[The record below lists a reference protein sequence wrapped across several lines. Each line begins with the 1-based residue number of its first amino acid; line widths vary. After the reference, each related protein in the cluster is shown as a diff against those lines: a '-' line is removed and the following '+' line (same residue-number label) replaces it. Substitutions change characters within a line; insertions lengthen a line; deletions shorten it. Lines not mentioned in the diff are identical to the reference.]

1 MFQIF
6 ALLLLCEI
14 IILVTIIFVFNR
26 SSRSRFHSKSTI
38 QFNIVLLTVFAVVQF
53 IILDYMI
60 NPKTAIHYDGILSD
74 KQIKLETESY
84 SCGKDN
90 KETCHRTVK
99 KYHLIGSIYND
110 NKCDIEVSSFDYHDA
125 KIGDRFTCRVN
136 KENYILFN
144 KDYYKTS
151 RSVRENPEYTK
162 IIKQFDK
169 PSVYDN
175 YKFKRIYYFESQNQ
189 ATSTTTSA
197 LTSLSLQK
205 LDDYLQNKISKRPYD
220 VKIVIVK
227 NISSDFY
234 PALLDSWKKQGIGPN
249 EIIVFY
255 GINDSNN
262 IVWSNIATFAKNDS
276 NLKLTADF
284 ITKYSSNSSKT
295 LLTEQSVAVA
305 VSDDLDWILKNYIA
319 VSNSKFEYLKETRN
333 VFKENI
339 TMFFFVIVYAVIAF
353 FVNRRM

>member
-14 IILVTIIFVFNR
+14 IILVTTIFVFNR
-26 SSRSRFHSKSTI
+26 SSRSHFHSKSTI

-60 NPKTAIHYDGILSD
+60 NPKTTIHYDGILSD

-90 KETCHRTVK
+90 KDTCYRTVK

-136 KENYILFN
+136 EENYILFN

-151 RSVRENPEYTK
+151 SSIRENPEYTK

-175 YKFKRIYYFESQNQ
+175 YKFKRIYYFENQNQ
-189 ATSTTTSA
+189 NKSNSAT
-197 LTSLSLQK
+197 TSLSLQK
-205 LDDYLQNKISKRPYD
+205 LDNDLQNKIFKRSYD

-234 PALLDSWKKQGIGPN
+234 PALLDNWKKDGIGPN

-255 GINDSNN
+255 GIDNDDN
-262 IVWSNIATFAKNDS
+262 IIWNNIATFAKNDS

-284 ITKYSSNSSKT
+284 ITKHINVKSKLTDQIVSNDT
-295 LLTEQSVAVA
+295 
-305 VSDDLDWILKNYIA
+305 DWILKNYVA

-339 TMFFFVIVYAVIAF
+339 TMFFFVIIYAVIAF

>member
-1 MFQIF
+1 MM
-6 ALLLLCEI
+6 
-14 IILVTIIFVFNR
+14 VFY
-26 SSRSRFHSKSTI
+26 
-38 QFNIVLLTVFAVVQF
+38 L
-53 IILDYMI
+53 I
-60 NPKTAIHYDGILSD
+60 N
-74 KQIKLETESY
+74 KL
-84 SCGKDN
+84 N

-175 YKFKRIYYFESQNQ
+175 YKFKRIYYFENQNQ
-189 ATSTTTSA
+189 NKANSTV
-197 LTSLSLQK
+197 TSLSLQK
-205 LDDYLQNKISKRPYD
+205 LDDDLQNKISKRPYD

-255 GINDSNN
+255 GIDENN
-262 IVWSNIATFAKNDS
+262 NVVWSNIATFAKNDS

-284 ITKYSSNSSKT
+284 ITKYSINSSKT

-305 VSDDLDWILKNYIA
+305 VSDDLDWILKNYVA

>member
-14 IILVTIIFVFNR
+14 IILVTILFLNHYRINNSN
-26 SSRSRFHSKSTI
+26 SSI
-38 QFNIVLLTVFAVVQF
+38 QFNIVLLAIFAVVQL
-53 IILDYMI
+53 IVLDNII

-90 KETCHRTVK
+90 KETCYRTVK
-99 KYHLIGSIYND
+99 KYHLIGSIYDN

-125 KIGDRFTCRVN
+125 KIGERFTCIVN
-136 KENYILFN
+136 EENYILFN

-151 RSVRENPEYTK
+151 RSVRENPEYVK
-162 IIKQFDK
+162 IIKNFDK

-175 YKFKRIYYFESQNQ
+175 YKFKRIYYFENQNQ
-189 ATSTTTSA
+189 NKANSTV
-197 LTSLSLQK
+197 TSLSLQK
-205 LDDYLQNKISKRPYD
+205 LDDDLQNKISKRPYD

-234 PALLDSWKKQGIGPN
+234 PALLDNWKKYGIGPN

-255 GINDSNN
+255 GIDNDDN
-262 IVWSNIATFAKNDS
+262 IIWNNIATFAKNDS

-284 ITKYSSNSSKT
+284 ITKHINVKSK
-295 LLTEQSVAVA
+295 LTEQI
-305 VSDDLDWILKNYIA
+305 VSNDTDWILKNYVA

-339 TMFFFVIVYAVIAF
+339 TMFFFVIVYAAIAF

>member
-6 ALLLLCEI
+6 SLLLLCEI

-26 SSRSRFHSKSTI
+26 SSRSHFHSKSTI
-38 QFNIVLLTVFAVVQF
+38 QFNIILLAIFAVVQL
-53 IILDYMI
+53 IVLDNII
-60 NPKTAIHYDGILSD
+60 NPKTAIYYDGILSD

-90 KETCHRTVK
+90 KETCYRTVK
-99 KYHLIGSIYND
+99 KYYLTGTIYN
-110 NKCDIEVSSFDYHDA
+110 NKKCEIEVSSFDYH
-125 KIGDRFTCRVN
+125 KSKTGERFTCRLN
-136 KENYILFN
+136 EENYILFN

-151 RSVRENPEYTK
+151 SSIRENKEYAQ
-162 IIKQFDK
+162 ILKQFKK
-169 PSVYDN
+169 PYIFDN
-175 YKFKRIYYFESQNQ
+175 YKFKRIYYFQNVNSV
-189 ATSTTTSA
+189 AS
-197 LTSLSLQK
+197 LLSLQK
-205 LDDYLQNKISKRPYD
+205 LDDDLQNKIFKRAFD

-234 PALLDSWKKQGIGPN
+234 PALMDNWKKDGIGPN

-255 GINDSNN
+255 GIDNDDN
-262 IVWSNIATFAKNDS
+262 IIWNNIATFAKNDS

-284 ITKYSSNSSKT
+284 ITKHINVKSK
-295 LLTEQSVAVA
+295 LTEQI
-305 VSDDLDWILKNYIA
+305 VSNDTDWILKNYVA

-339 TMFFFVIVYAVIAF
+339 MMFFFVIVYAAIAF

>member
-14 IILVTIIFVFNR
+14 IILVTIIFVFNY

-38 QFNIVLLTVFAVVQF
+38 QFNIVLLAVFAVIQF
-53 IILDYMI
+53 IVLDYII
-60 NPKTAIHYDGILSD
+60 NPKTAIYYDGILSD

-90 KETCHRTVK
+90 KETCYRTVK
-99 KYHLIGSIYND
+99 KYYLTGTIYND
-110 NKCDIEVSSFDYHDA
+110 KKCEIEVPSFGYYKA
-125 KIGDRFTCRVN
+125 KTGERFTCRVN
-136 KENYILFN
+136 EENYILFN

-151 RSVRENPEYTK
+151 SSIRENKEYTQVL
-162 IIKQFDK
+162 KQFKK
-169 PSVYDN
+169 PYVFDN
-175 YKFKRIYYFESQNQ
+175 YKFKRIYYFQNKNSV
-189 ATSTTTSA
+189 AS
-197 LTSLSLQK
+197 SLSLQK
-205 LDDYLQNKISKRPYD
+205 LDDDLQNKIFKRAFD

-234 PALLDSWKKQGIGPN
+234 PALLDNWKKDGIGPN

-255 GINDSNN
+255 GIDNDNN
-262 IVWSNIATFAKNDS
+262 IIWNNIATFAKNDS
-276 NLKLTADF
+276 NLKLTSDF
-284 ITKYSSNSSKT
+284 ITKHINVKSK
-295 LLTEQSVAVA
+295 LTEQIISN
-305 VSDDLDWILKNYIA
+305 DTDWILKNYVA

-339 TMFFFVIVYAVIAF
+339 TMFFFVIVYAFIAF